1 MNNREIPLI
10 VVLTPNTLSS
20 IGLRDMLSQIL
31 PFAVIKVYDTV
42 EQVRKLAAV
51 DIFHIFVSSQLLI
64 ENISLFEPLSHKVIV
79 LTNGSANSAAL
90 GAFHQIDIQQSEA
103 EILRSIKAL
112 HTHAHGAKV
121 AMPHGH
127 PHHGAAHHEVE
138 PSEELLSP
146 REIEVAKLLVE
157 GLINKEIASR
167 LNIGITTV
175 ITHRKNIFEK
185 LGIRSLAGLTIYA
198 IMKRYIEL

>member
-1 MNNREIPLI
+1 MNSRRVPLI
-10 VVLTPNTLSS
+10 AILTPNTLSS
-20 IGLRDMLSQIL
+20 IGLKCMLSEIL

-42 EQVRKLAAV
+42 EQLQEVEAV

-64 ENISLFEPLSHKVIV
+64 ENITLFEPVRHKTIV
-79 LTNGSANSAAL
+79 LTNGSANCAAL
-90 GAFHQIDIQQSEA
+90 SDYPQIDIQQSEA
-103 EILRSIKAL
+103 KILSSIKAL
-112 HTHAHGAKV
+112 QNHAHGATHGQAEV
-121 AMPHGH
+121 A
-127 PHHGAAHHEVE
+127 E
-138 PSEELLSP
+138 PAEDLLSP
-146 REIEVAKLLVE
+146 REVEVAKLLVE

-167 LNIGITTV
+167 LNIGLTTV